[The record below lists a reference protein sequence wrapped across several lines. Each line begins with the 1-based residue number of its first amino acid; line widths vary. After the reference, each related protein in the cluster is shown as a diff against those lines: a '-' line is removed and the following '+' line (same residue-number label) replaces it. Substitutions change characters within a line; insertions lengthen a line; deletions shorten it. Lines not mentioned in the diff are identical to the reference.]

1 MGTNE
6 NMDKITY
13 MLYADNGHKTS
24 QDNSNELNLEEVERE
39 EGGKGKVLSDGGK
52 INQNLGGKKASS
64 KYAIL
69 TYSLKGRRKMKKK
82 KSHFKELKSNR
93 HHLDNVI
100 NSGAFPMDLINQVEG
115 LIVNDKKCNDTL
127 KAYQPTT
134 TTTTR
139 STTLNAAAEFS
150 MALFKMSTSTF
161 DTSAPSSETSTSSFH
176 TSTSTFDT
184 NNPYFK
190 TSTLTSDKSGPTF
203 DTTTSSVHTTTSTSS
218 AATQSTTSSNKKYTP
233 PTRYKYT
240 MGVQPPPDPH
250 NFFIS
255 RDHLRGPDPWGP
267 GGEFYLNKKKHQ

>member
-1 MGTNE
+1 
-6 NMDKITY
+6 MDKITY

-52 INQNLGGKKASS
+52 INKNLGGKKASS

-69 TYSLKGRRKMKKK
+69 TYSLKGTNKKKKK

-190 TSTLTSDKSGPTF
+190 TSTLTSDK
-203 DTTTSSVHTTTSTSS
+203 TTSSVHTTTSTSS

-240 MGVQPPPDPH
+240 MACSHRQILTTSSSAG
-250 NFFIS
+250 IT
-255 RDHLRGPDPWGP
+255 
-267 GGEFYLNKKKHQ
+267 